1 MEDVDSIDSEPE
13 VSAATRGGNIS
24 MSRTNSYIHLPVYS
38 TPPSMEGKFSNH
50 DKSRSY
56 RWRFLATSYLLICII
71 ISAIYVAIYAENT
84 FYYPEDYLAYL
95 RHKQNVS
102 C

>member
-1 MEDVDSIDSEPE
+1 MDDIEPE
-13 VSAATRGGNIS
+13 VPAATKGGNTS
-24 MSRTNSYIHLPVYS
+24 STSRTNSYLDLPVYS
-38 TPPSMEGKFSNH
+38 TPPSVERTFQNH
-50 DKSRSY
+50 DNSGSY

-95 RHKQNVS
+95 RYKQNVG

>member
-1 MEDVDSIDSEPE
+1 MEDVDSESE
-13 VSAATRGGNIS
+13 VSAATKGGGLS
-24 MSRTNSYIHLPVYS
+24 MSRTNSYLHLPVYS
-38 TPPSMEGKFSNH
+38 TPPSMEGKFSNQE
-50 DKSRSY
+50 KSSNY
-56 RWRFLATSYLLICII
+56 RWKLLATSYLLICII

-95 RHKQNVS
+95 RYKQNVS

>member
-1 MEDVDSIDSEPE
+1 MEDVDSESEI
-13 VSAATRGGNIS
+13 SAATKGGGLS
-24 MSRTNSYIHLPVYS
+24 MSRTNSYLHLPVYS
-38 TPPSMEGKFSNH
+38 TPPSMEGKFSNQE
-50 DKSRSY
+50 KSSSY
-56 RWRFLATSYLLICII
+56 RWKFLATSYLLICII

-95 RHKQNVS
+95 RYKQNVS

>member
-1 MEDVDSIDSEPE
+1 MEDQDSETE
-13 VSAATRGGNIS
+13 VSAATNSGSIP
-24 MSRTNSYIHLPVYS
+24 MSRTNSYLHLPVYS
-38 TPPSMEGKFSNH
+38 SPPSVESKFSNQN
-50 DKSRSY
+50 KSSSY
-56 RWRFLATSYLLICII
+56 RWRFLATSYLVICIV